1 VATGTSLTLDDLQ
14 LIRSTLPDGTERV
27 QVPGHAVSFDAGRG
41 LWFCDIQVRGAPE
54 ETYSPF
60 LRLALARY
68 QPKSILGA
76 ELSPVVLAD
85 FVRVPAARTVTFAPT
100 AQADVFDLRVEGP
113 STSPGLVPAGP
124 DLIEVGLEQ
133 RAPGT

>member
-1 VATGTSLTLDDLQ
+1 MATGTSLTLDDLQ
-14 LIRSTLPDGTERV
+14 LIRSTLPDGAERV

-54 ETYSPF
+54 ESYSPF

-85 FVRVPAARTVTFAPT
+85 FVRCRRREPSRSLPRPRPTSSIFEWKAPAPARVWY
-100 AQADVFDLRVEGP
+100 R
-113 STSPGLVPAGP
+113 PGL
-124 DLIEVGLEQ
+124 
-133 RAPGT
+133 T